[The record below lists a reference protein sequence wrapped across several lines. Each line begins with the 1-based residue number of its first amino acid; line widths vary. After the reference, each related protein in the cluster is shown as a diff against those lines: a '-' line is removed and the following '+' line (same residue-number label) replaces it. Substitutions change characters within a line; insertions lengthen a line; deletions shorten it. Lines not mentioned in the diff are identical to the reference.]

1 MNKVVIGQGL
11 LFGGNANNGTNAGF
25 VYSNVNNA
33 PSNTNTNIGSH
44 LCKNN
49 GLIRPWLLPK
59 NIKNTIMALVV
70 DKDEKEIV
78 LAKKFMKRV
87 NNIYDKIISID
98 NLKKADKIARK
109 GKIKSREIKIHDQKK
124 GCNYIALFN
133 TLNNESFK
141 NSKYETFKIYEPKER
156 EIFKLPYY
164 PDRILHHSIMNI
176 LEGIFYKTYT
186 KNTYGCIK
194 GRGVH
199 MGLNQ
204 IKKDLKNNPKETK
217 YCLKFDIKKYYPSVN
232 QEILKNK
239 LRKKIKDKKV
249 LKLLDEII
257 DSAPKG
263 IPIGNY
269 LSQHFGNIY
278 LNDFDHWL
286 KEKQKIKFY
295 YRYVDD
301 VVILSHSK
309 KELHELLKN
318 IKKYLSAELDLKLKE
333 NYQIFPV
340 KSRGIDFLGYVIY
353 HSHVLLR
360 KSIKKSFA
368 KASKKNNKQSLAS
381 YYGWA
386 KHCNS
391 KNLLKKLNYDSI

>member
-1 MNKVVIGQGL
+1 
-11 LFGGNANNGTNAGF
+11 
-25 VYSNVNNA
+25 
-33 PSNTNTNIGSH
+33 
-44 LCKNN
+44 
-49 GLIRPWLLPK
+49 
-59 NIKNTIMALVV
+59 MALVV

-217 YCLKFDIKKYYPSVN
+217 YCLKFDIKKYYPLVN

-239 LRKKIKDKKV
+239 LRKK
-249 LKLLDEII
+249 
-257 DSAPKG
+257 
-263 IPIGNY
+263 
-269 LSQHFGNIY
+269 
-278 LNDFDHWL
+278 
-286 KEKQKIKFY
+286 
-295 YRYVDD
+295 
-301 VVILSHSK
+301 
-309 KELHELLKN
+309 
-318 IKKYLSAELDLKLKE
+318 
-333 NYQIFPV
+333 
-340 KSRGIDFLGYVIY
+340 
-353 HSHVLLR
+353 
-360 KSIKKSFA
+360 
-368 KASKKNNKQSLAS
+368 
-381 YYGWA
+381 
-386 KHCNS
+386 
-391 KNLLKKLNYDSI
+391 